1 MLTVER
7 LCRRVIR
14 LIHTP
19 IRIYDSNGRPADV
32 FVDSGEQQ
40 DPLACDEILLN
51 QLLALGSDDGPRLHL
66 EADEII
72 YGVIR
77 HDGGTYI
84 LGPCC
89 LGHDTVSAGRAL
101 ARRHKMSSTA
111 PYRVTWVSLEYFC
124 DMLLLLDEAIAGRSM
139 SSAELY
145 LQCFGGPKLEQMMQ
159 RKMQEVA
166 HKFREA
172 NTIHNPYSQ
181 ERREQESI
189 RTGDLDGLYRAFQ
202 ESYTGQIG
210 IVAQDPLRQAKNIA
224 IVLITLASR
233 SAMEGGLPPEVAYS
247 MSDAFI
253 QHVEELA
260 DIGQVEAL
268 GRQAEIDYC
277 AAVARKA
284 DSGDQKPLITRCKAL
299 VTERLHTRV
308 SVKDLAASLDITPEY
323 LSRLFLKEEGVK
335 LTEYI
340 LGEKI
345 RASKGQLVYT
355 DDSYEAIAHSLGF
368 VSQSH
373 FGQVFKKY
381 TGMTPRRYRE
391 SYASTDRTEF
401 VETKQ
406 KSHDIIE

>member
-14 LIHTP
+14 LIQTP

-89 LGHDTVSAGRAL
+89 LGHDTVSAARML
-101 ARRHKMSSTA
+101 ARRHKMSLVS
-111 PYRVTWVSLEYFC
+111 PYRVAWVSLEYFC
-124 DMLLLLDEAIAGRSM
+124 DMLLLLYEAITDRSM
-139 SSAELY
+139 SAAELY
-145 LQCFGGPKLEQMMQ
+145 LQCFGGAELERMMQ

-166 HKFREA
+166 HRFREA
-172 NTIHNPYSQ
+172 NTVHNPYSQ

-202 ESYTGQIG
+202 ESYTGKIG

-233 SAMEGGLPPEVAYS
+233 SAMEGGLSPEVAYS

-253 QHVEELA
+253 LHVEELA

-268 GRQAEIDYC
+268 GRQAEIEYC

-284 DSGDQKPLITRCKAL
+284 ESGDQKPLITRCKAL
-299 VTERLHTRV
+299 ITQRLHTRI
-308 SVKDLAASLDITPEY
+308 SVKELATLLDITPEY

-345 RASKGQLVYT
+345 RASQGKLVYT

-373 FGQVFKKY
+373 FGQVFKKH

-391 SYASTDRTEF
+391 SYASAESKIL

-406 KSHDIIE
+406 KSHGIIE